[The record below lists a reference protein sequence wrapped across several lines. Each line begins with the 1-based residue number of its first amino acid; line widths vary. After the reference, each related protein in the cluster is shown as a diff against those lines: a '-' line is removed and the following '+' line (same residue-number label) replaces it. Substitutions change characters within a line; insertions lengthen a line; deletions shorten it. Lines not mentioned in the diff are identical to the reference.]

1 MLSEIWLFPHKY
13 SAALHWLQG
22 DHMTLMIMDIFK
34 GQDNDAIADLC
45 TDNNWAIVIVPHKL
59 TSKFQPMDIMT
70 MNLLNVWLKK
80 IKQMFCRASY
90 KPARQR
96 EKPSRCLR
104 TTQAIINEVTAR
116 QSGMRR
122 CSRIWKP
129 RKTWLLIVSSKVVLP
144 KL

>member
-70 MNLLNVWLKK
+70 NEPTKCLIKENKTNVL
-80 IKQMFCRASY
+80 
-90 KPARQR
+90 
-96 EKPSRCLR
+96 
-104 TTQAIINEVTAR
+104 
-116 QSGMRR
+116 QS
-122 CSRIWKP
+122 
-129 RKTWLLIVSSKVVLP
+129 
-144 KL
+144 KLQTS